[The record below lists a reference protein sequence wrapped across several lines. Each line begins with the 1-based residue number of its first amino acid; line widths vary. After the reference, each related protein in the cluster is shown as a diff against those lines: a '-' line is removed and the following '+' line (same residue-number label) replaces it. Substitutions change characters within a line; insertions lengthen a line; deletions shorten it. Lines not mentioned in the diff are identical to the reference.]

1 MSGKLIKIEAVTE
14 RGVYWALQTLRQL
27 EKKKGKKSLFAGC
40 DFSGYSDMAIGL
52 ALLLG
57 FRFPMNFN
65 SPYKAD
71 SITDFWHRWHIS
83 LSTWLRDYLY
93 ISLGGNR
100 KGKARTYINLCLTM
114 LLGGL
119 WHGASWNFVI
129 WGGFHGMESFA

>member
-1 MSGKLIKIEAVTE
+1 
-14 RGVYWALQTLRQL
+14 
-27 EKKKGKKSLFAGC
+27 
-40 DFSGYSDMAIGL
+40 MAIGI

-100 KGKARTYINLCLTM
+100 KGKIRTYINLFLTM
-114 LLGGL
+114 LLAWGILEFCYLGWL
-119 WHGASWNFVI
+119 SWRGIGCTQVL
-129 WGGFHGMESFA
+129 A

>member
-1 MSGKLIKIEAVTE
+1 
-14 RGVYWALQTLRQL
+14 
-27 EKKKGKKSLFAGC
+27 
-40 DFSGYSDMAIGL
+40 MAIGI

-100 KGKARTYINLCLTM
+100 KGKYALILICFLQCYWGAVAWCVLEFCY
-114 LLGGL
+114 LGRL
-119 WHGASWNFVI
+119 SWSGISCTQVL
-129 WGGFHGMESFA
+129 A

>member
-1 MSGKLIKIEAVTE
+1 
-14 RGVYWALQTLRQL
+14 
-27 EKKKGKKSLFAGC
+27 
-40 DFSGYSDMAIGL
+40 MAIGI

-100 KGKARTYINLCLTM
+100 KGKIRTYIIHIGILFVSLSPD
-114 LLGGL
+114 LYSIALGK
-119 WHGASWNFVI
+119 V
-129 WGGFHGMESFA
+129 